1 MTMFIHKIRHII
13 DFFDNRGL
21 DSLFLACISSL
32 LIIGLVMVASSTADF
47 AEAKFSNPLFFFN
60 KQVIFILLGLF
71 VLYVI
76 SHIKIDFYY
85 DYGPLFLLLS
95 LLISLSVHIPGLG
108 VTVNGATRWIDLGF
122 FTLQVSEVSR
132 LFFFIWLSGYIVRN
146 DFNKDYIKLFMFLA
160 LLMIIIVFQRD
171 FGSMILLFTAFII
184 FSFLLNIKL
193 INLFKVIIVSIIPII
208 LLIILYP
215 YRVKRMLAFV
225 NPWSDPQGSGYQ
237 IIASQIALSSGG
249 FFGQGLGSSMQKLF
263 YLPEQYND
271 FILAIIGEELGFIFL
286 IFLLLLYL
294 ILFSRIFIFYKKTQ
308 KISEFSSNIVLSII
322 LLMLIQTVI
331 HILVNIGLF
340 PTKGMGLPFISYGGT
355 NLLLMFSYIGLL
367 IRIQIEN
374 KQSHSQAV
382 HRVLK

>member
-382 HRVLK
+382 HRVFK

>member
-355 NLLLMFSYIGLL
+355 NLLVMFICFGIL
-367 IRIQIEN
+367 IRIHIEN
-374 KQSHSQAV
+374 RKRVSQGV
-382 HRVLK
+382 QGGY

>member
-1 MTMFIHKIRHII
+1 MFIQKIREII

-32 LIIGLVMVASSTADF
+32 IIIGLVMVASSTADF
-47 AEAKFSNPLFFFN
+47 AATKFSNPFFFFN
-60 KQVIFILLGLF
+60 KQLIFILLGLI

-76 SHIKIDFYY
+76 SHIKTDFYY
-85 DYGPLFLLLS
+85 DYGQLFLLLS
-95 LLISLSVHIPGLG
+95 ILISLLVHIPGLG
-108 VTVNGATRWIDLGF
+108 VTINGATRWINLGF

-146 DFNKDYIKLFMFLA
+146 DFNKDYIKLFMFLS
-160 LLMIIIVFQRD
+160 LLMFIIVLQRD
-171 FGSMILLFTAFII
+171 FGSMILLFTTYII
-184 FSFLLNIKL
+184 FSFLLNIKF
-193 INLFKVIIVSIIPII
+193 INLFKIISLSVVPII

-215 YRVKRMLAFV
+215 YRVQRLLTFI

-294 ILFSRIFIFYKKTQ
+294 ILFSRILIFYNKTR
-308 KISEFSSNIVLSII
+308 KISEFSSNLVLSIV
-322 LLMLIQTVI
+322 LLMMIQTII

-374 KQSHSQAV
+374 KQSYSQAV
-382 HRVLK
+382 HRGFK